1 MGQIRHRIF
10 TGPAWS
16 RLVRNLTVKALFAL
30 GLLIAAAV
38 AAAQTYT
45 DLYDFDG
52 THGAS
57 PAYPQL
63 LAQGQDGNLY
73 GTAPS
78 GGSNSGV
85 VFRVTPAGALT
96 VIHTF
101 NNDGFRP
108 NAGLALGTDGNF
120 YGTTVLGGTN
130 NVGEIFKVTPSGT
143 LTVLYSFTNG
153 SDGAYPYG
161 TPTLA
166 NDGNFYGLTQSA
178 TAYKITPSGT
188 FKLLGTIPDR
198 SFAPLCLGK
207 DGNLYGTTQHGG
219 SLNQGTVFKM
229 TTAGK
234 VTVIYNFDVTHG
246 GVPWGGLVQGA
257 DGNFYGTASGGGS
270 GGGGVVFRV
279 TPAGTIKVLHNFPVN
294 DPSDGEDPV
303 AGLVAATDGS
313 FYGAT
318 STGGSNG
325 FGVLFKV
332 TSAGHYTLLYN
343 FDKTHGAGP
352 ESSPVQH
359 TNGTVYGEAS
369 AGGSKGDGVFFSLD
383 LSLGQFVKLVLSSG
397 KVGNTVEILGAG
409 FNSASKVKFNG
420 KSATFTIVSDT
431 YLTAKVPAGSSTGPV
446 TVTTSAGTLT
456 SSTTFRVTPKI
467 TSFDPTSGPV
477 GTSVV
482 ITGHTFTGAT
492 KVTFG
497 GVKAS
502 TFSVDSDTQV
512 TAIVPTGA
520 KTGKIA
526 ITTPSGTG
534 SSSGVFT
541 VTP

>member
-1 MGQIRHRIF
+1 M
-10 TGPAWS
+10 
-16 RLVRNLTVKALFAL
+16 
-30 GLLIAAAV
+30 LISGGTP

-57 PAYPQL
+57 PAYPQV

-73 GTAPS
+73 GTVPA
-78 GGSNSGV
+78 GGSGNSGV

-96 VIHTF
+96 VIHNF
-101 NNDGFRP
+101 NNDGFSP
-108 NAGLALGTDGNF
+108 YAGLALGTDGNF
-120 YGTTVLGGTN
+120 YGTTVLGGEKN
-130 NVGEIFKVTPSGT
+130 SGEIFQVTPGGN
-143 LTVLYSFTNG
+143 LNVLYSFAGG
-153 SDGAYPYG
+153 SDGAHPYG

-166 NDGNFYGLTQSA
+166 NDGNFYGLTQLA

-188 FKLLGTIPDR
+188 FKPLGTIPDR
-198 SFAPLCLGK
+198 SFAPLCLGT

-234 VTVIYNFDVTHG
+234 VTVIYNFDTTHG
-246 GVPWGGLVQGA
+246 GVPWGAVVQGA
-257 DGNFYGTASGGGS
+257 DGNFYGTATGGGS

-279 TPAGTIKVLHNFPVN
+279 TPAGVIKVLHNFPVN
-294 DPSDGEDPV
+294 DPSDGSDPV
-303 AGLVAATDGS
+303 AGLVAATDGN
-313 FYGAT
+313 FYGVT
-318 STGGSNG
+318 FTGGSNG

-332 TSAGHYTLLYN
+332 TSTDKYTLLYN
-343 FDKTHGAGP
+343 FDRTHGAGP
-352 ESSPVQH
+352 EANPVQH
-359 TNGTVYGEAS
+359 TNGTVYAEAD
-369 AGGSKGDGVFFSLD
+369 AGGSKGDGVFFSMD
-383 LSLGQFVKLVLSSG
+383 LSLTQLVKLVLSSG

-420 KSATFTIVSDT
+420 KSANFTIVSDT

-456 SSTTFRVTPKI
+456 SSTQFRVIPKI
-467 TSFDPTSGPV
+467 VSFAPTSGPV

-482 ITGHTFTGAT
+482 ITGNSFTGAT

-497 GVKAS
+497 GVKA
-502 TFSVDSDTQV
+502 TTYTVDSDKQV

-526 ITTPSGTG
+526 ITTPSGGTG
-534 SSSGVFT
+534 SSSGSFT